1 MGKTKPYISVEGIG
15 VVTAPADKITLSF
28 SIQELHKQ
36 YKDCL
41 DGLALRV
48 QQLKADIV
56 GCGFAGDQLKTGH
69 FSVNP
74 EYDYHEGQQLFRG
87 YRAAQNLTIDMP
99 MDKARL
105 SEVLA
110 TLSRSES
117 KAEFNLQFGLKDD
130 KPLRLQALAAA
141 VATARENATAL
152 AAAASVQL
160 GAMQS
165 ILFTPTQVTIGGGLD
180 VHMMAMKSAAPL
192 EIDPA
197 DLRYEVKVVLE
208 WVLGAG

>member
-1 MGKTKPYISVEGIG
+1 MGNPPPYIRVEGIG
-15 VVTAPADKITLSF
+15 IVSAPADKITLSF

-48 QQLKADIV
+48 QQLKADLV
-56 GCGFAGDQLKTGH
+56 GCGFAADQLKTGH

-87 YRAAQNLTIDMP
+87 YRAAQNMTIDMP

-105 SEVLA
+105 GEVLA
-110 TLSRSES
+110 ALSRSES
-117 KAEFNLQFGLKDD
+117 KAEFNLQFGLQHEQ
-130 KPLRLQALAAA
+130 PLRLQALAAA
-141 VATARENATAL
+141 VATARDNAIAL

-160 GAMQS
+160 GTMQS
-165 ILFTPTQVTIGGGLD
+165 IQFTPTQVTVGGGLD

-197 DLRYEVKVVLE
+197 DLRFEAKVVLE
-208 WVLGAG
+208 WLLGQG

>member
-1 MGKTKPYISVEGIG
+1 MGTQHPYIKVEGTG
-15 VVTAPADKITLSF
+15 VVTAPADRITLSF
-28 SIQELHKQ
+28 SIQEPHKQ

-48 QQLKADIV
+48 KQLKVDLMSCSFLAE
-56 GCGFAGDQLKTGH
+56 QLKTGH

-74 EYDYHEGQQLFRG
+74 EYDYHEGQQVFRG
-87 YRAAQNLTIDMP
+87 YRAAQNLSIDMP

-110 TLSRSES
+110 ALSRSES
-117 KAEFNLQFGLKDD
+117 KAEFNLQFGLNNDQ
-130 KPLRLQALAAA
+130 PIRLQALAAA
-141 VATARENATAL
+141 VAVARENASAL
-152 AAAASVQL
+152 AAAASVKL
-160 GAMQS
+160 GAMQA
-165 ILFTPTQVTIGGGLD
+165 IQFTPTQVAVSGGLD

-197 DLRYEVKVVLE
+197 DLRFEARVVLE
-208 WVLGAG
+208 WILV